1 MRARSASGGCTAALF
16 GWAALFGCFFSAP
29 VAAEPAGASTA
40 DTIGYQARVD
50 VVAQLFRRQTFPDAS
65 GALVE
70 GDFAL
75 PLYHYALLRVDD
87 VDAPWRADS
96 LDVELAAWGNLELA
110 DASSGRVDGDV
121 HVANARQRFR
131 DGYLRF
137 GRQVRAGGAAR
148 YAHFDGASA
157 GAHTSLGRT
166 ELGMEG
172 YGGFTVLPR
181 WNARPGYQQLGSAA
195 DSLLRDPAALAD
207 PAREESW
214 LTGGRVYVTA
224 PSHVVAGASIHE
236 QRADGGLDRRNAAVD
251 LQVTPLDELAW
262 HVQAILDMDANQL
275 ADVRA
280 GLDVFPTRD
289 LSLRA
294 GYQHLSPALLLSR
307 QSVLSVFSTEAFD
320 EWGLEADL
328 RVARWLRLNGFGY
341 GLRFDDGT
349 FGARAGGTVRTMRAG
364 PVPVMAALGYRR
376 VSESVNGY
384 HALRAS
390 ASVTPIPAL
399 RLVADGFLY
408 LYDEPIEDLSVS
420 IVGVL
425 SATQRIDE
433 HVEVMLAAS
442 LSRSPYA
449 LIDAQGTAR
458 LSFSLDGGG
467 R

>member
-1 MRARSASGGCTAALF
+1 MKRRSATVGCTTALCC
-16 GWAALFGCFFSAP
+16 WAVFSAP
-29 VAAEPAGASTA
+29 AAAEPAGASLEPPTDA
-40 DTIGYQARVD
+40 IRYQARVD

-65 GALVE
+65 GALVA
-70 GDFAL
+70 GDVAI

-96 LDVELAAWGNLELA
+96 LDVELAAWGNLELV
-110 DASSGRVDGDV
+110 DAGSGRVDGDV
-121 HVANARQRFR
+121 HVANVRHRF
-131 DGYLRF
+131 DHGYVRF

-157 GAHTSLGRT
+157 GAQTSLEHVEMGV
-166 ELGMEG
+166 EG

-195 DSLLRDPAALAD
+195 DSLLRDPAALAA

-214 LTGGRVYVTA
+214 LTGGRMYVTY
-224 PSHVVAGASIHE
+224 PNEVVAGASIHE

-251 LQVTPLDELAW
+251 LQITPLEEIAW
-262 HVQAILDMDANQL
+262 NVQAILDMDADQL

-280 GLDVFPTRD
+280 GLDVFPTRE
-289 LSLRA
+289 LSFRA

-320 EWGLEADL
+320 EWGLEGDL
-328 RVARWLRLNGFGY
+328 RIARWLRLSGLGY

-349 FGARAGGTVRTMRAG
+349 FGARAGGTVRVLQAG
-364 PVPVMAALGYRR
+364 PLPATASAGYRR
-376 VSESVNGY
+376 VSESLNGY
-384 HALRAS
+384 HALRANVTVSPIS
-390 ASVTPIPAL
+390 ALS
-399 RLVADGFLY
+399 LVADGFLY
-408 LYDEPIEDLSVS
+408 LYDEPIENLSVS

-425 SATQRIDE
+425 SAAHRFND
-433 HVEVMLAAS
+433 HVEVMLASS

-458 LSFSLDGGG
+458 VSVSLDGG
-467 R
+467 RR